1 MGVLIRAP
9 LAALALVALVAPVA
23 GCEPEILSGVYYCGP
38 ELSCPSD
45 QVCSAGDGTCVQP
58 GFARPF
64 ECPDGTN
71 AAEPDDDLATAPLVS
86 PGGCPS
92 GDAVRTGCLPAAA
105 DIDWLRIGSP
115 ISCAGRTLAVD
126 VRYPAAFAPVVLERT
141 QPDGTVLETAPIC
154 DITGGIGQ
162 NDATCLRTPVPADG
176 QTVVRLTFDDALDC
190 ENACD
195 FTHYEVTVRIE

>member
-1 MGVLIRAP
+1 MGVLIRG
-9 LAALALVALVAPVA
+9 ALVALAGAAV

-38 ELSCPSD
+38 ELSCPPG

-71 AAEPDDDLATAPLVS
+71 ASEPDDDLASAPTLA
-86 PGGCPS
+86 PGLCPT
-92 GDAVRTGCLPAAA
+92 GNMVRTGCLPATF
-105 DIDWLRIGSP
+105 DVDWLAISSP
-115 ISCAGRTLAVD
+115 LSCAGRTLAID
-126 VRYPAAFAPVVLERT
+126 VRYPAAFAPVVLERA
-141 QPDGTVLETAPIC
+141 QSDGTVVETAPIC

-176 QTVVRLTFDDALDC
+176 QTVVRLTFDEGLDC
-190 ENACD
+190 NNACD
-195 FTHYEVTVRIE
+195 FTHYEVSVRIE